1 MGIAA
6 DGDGGAYV
14 DKVGFG
20 DEDLLGLDVGFG
32 TFSQIALTSF
42 SGMISRR

>member
-1 MGIAA
+1 VGVAA

-14 DKVGFG
+14 DEVGFRE
-20 DEDLLGLDVGFG
+20 EDLLGLDGGRG
-32 TFSQIALTSF
+32 TFSQMALTSF